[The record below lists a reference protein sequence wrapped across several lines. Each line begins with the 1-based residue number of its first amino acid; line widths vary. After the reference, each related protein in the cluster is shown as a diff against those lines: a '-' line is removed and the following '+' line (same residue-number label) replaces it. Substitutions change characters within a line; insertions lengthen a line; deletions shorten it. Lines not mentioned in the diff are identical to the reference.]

1 MVVIIALFNLNV
13 KLAKFK
19 IPKGK
24 LKVNFV
30 SKKCHEDQDEL
41 VRVSNK
47 LFSLKYKLIH
57 VVFVDEPPHEPEPSV
72 NVVPEPDEDADLAA
86 ILEES
91 KKDYER
97 AEKVRKQEDEE
108 LQKAINASLMSAP
121 STSSST
127 SQANDESM
135 SKNEAEAINETAE
148 VFYDAVENVDDDSN
162 AMVPE
167 SSGLV
172 SSSFVPSSFHSLH
185 PFFILFIVSKLS
197 THY

>member
-1 MVVIIALFNLNV
+1 M
-13 KLAKFK
+13 
-19 IPKGK
+19 
-24 LKVNFV
+24 
-30 SKKCHEDQDEL
+30 SKKCHEEQDEL

-47 LFSLKYKLIH
+47 LFSLKDKLIY

-121 STSSST
+121 STSSPT

-172 SSSFVPSSFHSLH
+172 SSSFIPLSFHSLH
-185 PFFILFIVSKLS
+185 RFFILFTVSKL
-197 THY
+197 